1 MPKFR
6 LPTLKSMQAFEAVAR
21 CGGTVAAARE
31 LGVTAG
37 AISQQIHGLES
48 SIGVVLFERRG
59 RSLELTTWG
68 RIYFERI
75 GVGFDHLRA
84 AQDVLNRA
92 RQKSGI
98 VLSSLPSLTI
108 RWLRPLMSEWQTLHP
123 GSSVRLI
130 GEDNDPDLDEEQVD
144 FRICYGQP
152 QRRYIHY
159 TELFVDWVIP
169 VCTPD
174 FLSQHRAS
182 KASDF
187 LKCPLIGIEWD
198 VRHRPPP
205 SWADW
210 AASLG
215 LHPPGRPCELSFS
228 LSSAAID
235 AALNDAGA
243 VLGQATM
250 VSEDLR
256 KGKLV
261 CPFDHR
267 LRLPEPYVLAWN
279 PAALNR
285 PLGSEFKTFLVK
297 AARRQAAESAVASRA
312 DAQP

>member
-1 MPKFR
+1 VPSLK
-6 LPTLKSMQAFEAVAR
+6 LPSLKSLQAFEAVGR

-31 LGVTAG
+31 LGVSPG
-37 AISQQIHGLES
+37 AVSQLIHGLEAAV
-48 SIGVVLFERRG
+48 GVPLFERRG

-68 RIYFERI
+68 KTYFERV
-75 GVGFDHLRA
+75 GVGFGHLRA
-84 AQDVLNRA
+84 AHEVLFRA

-108 RWLRPLMSEWQTLHP
+108 RWLRPLMSEWQSLHP
-123 GSSVRLI
+123 GNAVRLI
-130 GEDNDPDLDEEQVD
+130 GEDNDPDFDEDQID

-152 QRRYIHY
+152 QRRYHHF
-159 TELFVDWVIP
+159 TELFVDWVMP
-169 VCTPD
+169 VCTPA
-174 FLSQHRAS
+174 FLARHPVSGA
-182 KASDF
+182 AE
-187 LKCPLIGIEWD
+187 LLGCPLIGIEWD

-215 LHPPGRPCELSFS
+215 LPPPGWPCDLSFS

-235 AALNDAGA
+235 AALNDAGV
-243 VLGQATM
+243 VLGQAAM
-250 VSEDLR
+250 VAEDLR

-261 CPFDHR
+261 TPFDHR

-285 PLGSEFKTFLVK
+285 PLGSEFRAFLIK
-297 AARRQAAESAVASRA
+297 AARRQAAASAAASESAAL
-312 DAQP
+312 